1 MQSQEKYII
10 YVRKSTD
17 VEDKQVLSVE
27 AQIVELRKYA
37 ADNNLYIVD
46 TVVEKKSAKIPGR
59 KKFNQI
65 MTDIEHGKA
74 NGILSWHPDRLARN
88 SVDGGHIIYLLDQSL
103 LVALKF
109 PTFWFENTSQGKFML
124 SMAIPQTSAF

>member
-37 ADNNLYIVD
+37 ADNNLQVID

-65 MTDIEHGKA
+65 MTDIEHCRLTY
-74 NGILSWHPDRLARN
+74 IL
-88 SVDGGHIIYLLDQSL
+88 IY
-103 LVALKF
+103 
-109 PTFWFENTSQGKFML
+109 
-124 SMAIPQTSAF
+124 